1 MATDLADE
9 DIAKQRDARQRLERD
24 DYNNAIAGRETG
36 RMTRFGAKSKDER
49 EVKQRKA
56 ERVFRDAL
64 DRLMQDAEYLALY
77 EQLGEDLSD
86 AERNADQ
93 TIADIQIAI
102 GKLEDG
108 IADMEARAAKTLD
121 GKSVFRTADG
131 RVINEDGEEL
141 PPEIAEGIQW
151 PPNAPTTEEYFGAK
165 ERRDG
170 LAAGLEEWQGYRNDT
185 LGGIRDRYEDRE
197 NPQAVEGLENDLNL
211 IAEDAPPVPASL
223 NGMINTVDVPA
234 PSAAPIPTLPSS

>member
-1 MATDLADE
+1 MATDLTDE
-9 DIAKQRDARQRLERD
+9 NIAQQRDARQQLERD

-36 RMTRFGAKSKDER
+36 RMMRFGAKSKDER
-49 EVKQRKA
+49 EAKQRKA

-64 DRLMQDAEYLALY
+64 DRLMQDAEYRALY
-77 EQLGEDLSD
+77 EQLGENLSD
-86 AERNADQ
+86 AERNADH
-93 TIADIQIAI
+93 TIAAIQAALR
-102 GKLEDG
+102 KLEDD
-108 IADMEARAAKTLD
+108 IADMDARAGRTLD

-151 PPNAPTTEEYFGAK
+151 PPNAPTAEEYFGAK
-165 ERRDG
+165 ERHGD

-197 NPQAVEGLENDLNL
+197 NPQAIEGLENDLNL
-211 IAEDAPPVPASL
+211 IAEDAPSVPASL
-223 NGMINTVDVPA
+223 NGMIKTVDVTA
-234 PSAAPIPTLPSS
+234 PSAALIPTLPGS